1 MYILICHSKKDYYLC
16 RNKKEMSERN
26 LIRLE
31 KEIKSRMIQIK
42 NKKITPSESG
52 IGKLI
57 NMLKPLDEALFDKI
71 MTEYKQILQ
80 NK

>member
-1 MYILICHSKKDYYLC
+1 
-16 RNKKEMSERN
+16 
-26 LIRLE
+26 LE

-42 NKKITPSESG
+42 NKKITPVESG